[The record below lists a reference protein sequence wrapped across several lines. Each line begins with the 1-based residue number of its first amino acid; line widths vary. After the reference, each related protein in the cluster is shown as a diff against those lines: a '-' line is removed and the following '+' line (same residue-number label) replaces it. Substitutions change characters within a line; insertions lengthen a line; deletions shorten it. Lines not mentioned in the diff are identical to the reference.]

1 MKEVVIVGPMERA
14 KDYSQDAQIWCI
26 NYSYKKQG
34 RCDYVFH
41 MDPIDVEKEEFF
53 VKDMNALGCLVV
65 STRAYKEI
73 PNSVAYPLD
82 KVVEFFGG
90 VRYFTSTIAYAMALA
105 IATKVDRIT
114 MPGLNYVNDGWEY
127 ASQKPCLDFWA
138 GVAVGRGIQFKLPKE
153 SGLARPWIWD
163 PDLYGYVDN
172 KNNTLCYSTI
182 SASYRACMAYP
193 KAFVNAESGD
203 DVDVDWYE
211 KTVLHERVVVMD
223 ALRKRMSWEV
233 APTPVN
239 VRVATAADVERMKKP
254 GAVL

>member
-26 NYSYKKQG
+26 NYSYKNQG

-53 VKDMNALGCLVV
+53 VKDMNALGCLVI

-172 KNNTLCYSTI
+172 KIIPCAIPRSRRPTAPAWRTPRRLSMRSLAMMLTWI
-182 SASYRACMAYP
+182 GTRKLSCMRG
-193 KAFVNAESGD
+193 S
-203 DVDVDWYE
+203 
-211 KTVLHERVVVMD
+211 
-223 ALRKRMSWEV
+223 S
-233 APTPVN
+233 
-239 VRVATAADVERMKKP
+239 
-254 GAVL
+254 